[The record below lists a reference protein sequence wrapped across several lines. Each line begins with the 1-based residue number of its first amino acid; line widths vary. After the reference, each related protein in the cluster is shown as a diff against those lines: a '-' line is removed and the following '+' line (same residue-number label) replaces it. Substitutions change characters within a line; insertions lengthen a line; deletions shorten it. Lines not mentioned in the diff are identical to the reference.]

1 MTLDSKN
8 IIEAFKILA
17 QEKKIE
23 KENLSSII
31 EEIFTALLV
40 KKYGEEHIDNFS
52 VIINMERGDVEIY
65 HEKLVV
71 ETVSNEILEINLV
84 DAKKVDESLELDE
97 ICIEIVDPSIF
108 GRRLINT
115 AKQNLSQKI
124 KDLEKQSIYEDFSK
138 KIHQIYTGYVHQI
151 QRDRIFITDENKIEL
166 ILPKGEQIPSDRFR
180 RGEQVRGVI
189 KEVDYNARGPEV
201 ILSRADNLYLEKLF
215 ELEVPEIEDGIIEI
229 KSISRSPGDRSKI
242 VVFSSDRRID
252 AVGAC
257 VGMKGSRIQSIVREL
272 NGEKI
277 DIINWSDQSEILI
290 SRALSPA
297 KPRDLYIDEDKLYA
311 LVVFEDDDINKAIG
325 REGININLTSRI
337 TGFKIDAIKAS
348 EYDKSKSINI
358 DSLETMTEKHKKIFI
373 ENNINT
379 TSEYFDKEREEILSF
394 KGIGEKTLEKIDAS
408 IKKEISNL

>member
-52 VIINMERGDVEIY
+52 VIINMERGEVEIY

-71 ETVSNEILEINLV
+71 ETVSNDILEINLI

-166 ILPKGEQIPSDRFR
+166 ILPKAEQIPSDRFR

-189 KEVDYNARGPEV
+189 KEVDYSARGPEV

-311 LVVFEDDDINKAIG
+311 LVVFEDEDINKAIG